1 MIRLRQVALVARDLE
16 PAIKELSDALGIE
29 VGYRDPGIAEFG
41 LVNAVFPVG
50 DAFLEIVSP
59 VQEGTTAGR
68 LLDKHGGD
76 YGYMVIMQLSDL
88 DAARARL
95 DGLNVRVVWKADLR
109 DAAGTHLHPKD
120 VGGTILSLDWM
131 DPPESWRWAGPDW
144 EQHVRTDV
152 VSGLSGVTL
161 AVEDPGAT
169 ASRWA
174 ECVRRFPRG
183 SRDRTRPR
191 HVDLVRSERAT
202 RGRRCLRRHRH
213 RGRSQSSGRD
223 RERLWDHV
231 AVRLRCATASPSLM
245 PTALR
250 PALRSIAW
258 RLSSSSSDST
268 RCG

>member
-16 PAIKELSDALGIE
+16 PAINGLSDALGIE

-88 DAARARL
+88 GAARARL

-144 EQHVRTDV
+144 ERHVRTDV

-161 AVEDPGAT
+161 AVEDPEAT
-169 ASRWA
+169 AIRWA
-174 ECVRRFPRG
+174 EVFGVAASG
-183 SRDRTRPR
+183 SEISLDHGTSISFVP
-191 HVDLVRSERAT
+191 SERREDDGVCGVTVTAT
-202 RGRRCLRRHRH
+202 D
-213 RGRSQSSGRD
+213 RSRAG
-223 RERLWDHV
+223 E
-231 AVRLRCATASPSLM
+231 TASV
-245 PTALR
+245 
-250 PALRSIAW
+250 
-258 RLSSSSSDST
+258 
-268 RCG
+268 CGVTVQFA

>member
-144 EQHVRTDV
+144 EQHVRTDI

-174 ECVRRFPRG
+174 DVFGVSTAGAEIAL
-183 SRDRTRPR
+183 
-191 HVDLVRSERAT
+191 DLVCSERAT
-202 RGRRCLRRHRH
+202 RGRRRLRRHRH
-213 RGRSQSSGRD
+213 SRRSQSSGRD

-231 AVRLRCATASPSLM
+231 AVRLRCATASPSLT
-245 PTALR
+245 PTASR
-250 PALRSIAW
+250 PALRSTAW
-258 RLSSSSSDST
+258 RLSSSNSDST

>member
-144 EQHVRTDV
+144 EQHVRTDI

-174 ECVRRFPRG
+174 DVFGVSPAGAEIALDHGTSISFVQ
-183 SRDRTRPR
+183 
-191 HVDLVRSERAT
+191 SERREDDGVCGVTVTAVDRSRAGENVSACGIT
-202 RGRRCLRRHRH
+202 LRF
-213 RGRSQSSGRD
+213 
-223 RERLWDHV
+223 
-231 AVRLRCATASPSLM
+231 A
-245 PTALR
+245 
-250 PALRSIAW
+250 
-258 RLSSSSSDST
+258 
-268 RCG
+268 